1 MSYEYPTKTSE
12 PCRRR
17 ANAEEWGALG
27 DSARDEVIDRAL
39 IGEKSG
45 KVQTVLPLPFGATE
59 VFPRLRV
66 ATGQRKVAVAAA
78 DDAAGSQGEDV
89 DSASSTSVSRGPPQ
103 VVKSRKATGLVGTS
117 CNRVCLEAP

>member
-1 MSYEYPTKTSE
+1 MSYEYPNITRE

-17 ANAEEWGALG
+17 ANADEWGALG
-27 DSARDEVIDRAL
+27 DSARDEIIDRAI
-39 IGEKSG
+39 IGAKSGG
-45 KVQTVLPLPFGATE
+45 KVQTPLPLPFGATE

-89 DSASSTSVSRGPPQ
+89 DSASSTSVSRDPPR
-103 VVKSRKATGLVGTS
+103 VVKSHKAT
-117 CNRVCLEAP
+117 E